1 MKRMDDGGRG
11 AFSKIALAAV
21 SMAAWT
27 ALAPAA
33 HAETT
38 KIGIV
43 VQTLGNPYFA
53 CLKRGAEEEAAKHDG
68 VELTVLAG
76 ATGDDVA
83 GIVRLVEDLVQ
94 KKVDVMSFLAT
105 DPDIMM
111 GTAKKVQDAGIP
123 VLIHSDDTREH
134 VGKHYIGSD
143 HIAGGTAMAKMLAE
157 EIGGKGKVAV
167 IEGGPGNVTSEL
179 RKKAALDEFAK
190 YPDIKVVGVWN
201 GAWDRA
207 VGMRVSEDILT
218 ANPDLAG
225 IMAVN
230 DEMALGAVQAVR
242 ARNLKGKVKITGF
255 NGVPQ
260 AVQAVAKGD
269 LLGTVITYCST
280 VGTQIVRTALDMK
293 EGRDSKPY
301 TIDTG
306 TVPVDGKLVEAITT
320 SMQSK

>member
-1 MKRMDDGGRG
+1 MTR
-11 AFSKIALAAV
+11 SKDARRLVSRLAAAAV
-21 SMAAWT
+21 SAA
-27 ALAPAA
+27 ALTGFSSAA
-33 HAETT
+33 FAAT

-53 CLKRGAEEEAAKHDG
+53 CVKRGAEEEAKKHEG

-83 GIVRLVEDLVQ
+83 GIVRLIEDLMQ

-111 GTAKKVQDAGIP
+111 GTTKKVQDAGIP
-123 VLIHSDDTREH
+123 VLIHSDDTREP
-134 VGKHYIGSD
+134 VGKHYIGAD
-143 HIAGGTAMAKMLAE
+143 HVAGGAAMAKMLVQ
-157 EIGGKGKVAV
+157 EIGAKGKVAI

-179 RKKAALDEFAK
+179 RKKAAQDEFAK
-190 YPDIKVVGVWN
+190 YPGIKVVGVWN

-242 ARNLKGKVKITGF
+242 ARNLKDKVKVTGF

-269 LLGTVITYCST
+269 MLGTVVTYCYT
-280 VGTQIVRTALDMK
+280 VGTQIVRTALEMRTGTDPK
-293 EGRDSKPY
+293 AY

-306 TVPVDGKLVEAITT
+306 TVPVDAKLIEAITT
-320 SMQSK
+320 GMQAK